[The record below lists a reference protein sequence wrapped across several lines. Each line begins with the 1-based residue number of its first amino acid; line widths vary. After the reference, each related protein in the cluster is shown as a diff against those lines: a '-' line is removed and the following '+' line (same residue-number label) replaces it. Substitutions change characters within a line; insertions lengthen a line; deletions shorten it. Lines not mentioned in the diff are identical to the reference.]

1 MRTGELRFVD
11 GSIRPVFADNGGRQY
26 VMDDQGTK
34 IYGTWLLN
42 AEPIADAPM
51 TFLKPT
57 N

>member
-1 MRTGELRFVD
+1 MRIGELRFVD
-11 GSIRPVFADNGGRQY
+11 ESIRPVYADNGGRQY

-34 IYGTWLLN
+34 IYGAWLVN
-42 AEPIADAPM
+42 AEPVADAPI